1 MPRPT
6 ARPPSNTA
14 AGNAARFNQVV
25 AEYAK
30 APAVTRDRMYIDTM
44 QQIFSSTSKVMIDA
58 KTAATINLPLDQM
71 LSRSVAN
78 EAAIGSRSGPV
89 MPAPQA
95 QPGQQAPTN
104 VGTVTVTGSSAAAA
118 AAATASSSSPRSAG
132 AGRPAAAGVG
142 AQDRSAQP
150 RFLARQGDPLMTRL
164 ISIAVGAAV
173 VLTLLA
179 SSMFVVDQHRYA
191 VVYALGELREVI
203 KEPGLHFK
211 LPPPFQNVVYLDKR
225 LQTLDTSDGERFLTA
240 EKKELVV
247 DAFVKWRIVDPRQ
260 YLVAI
265 GGGNADRG
273 AERVAQA
280 VQVALNAEIGAR
292 KVADVVSGQREQ
304 LAASLRERVAA
315 GSRQLGVEVLDVR
328 LKRVDFTP
336 QVNSR
341 PV

>member
-1 MPRPT
+1 
-6 ARPPSNTA
+6 
-14 AGNAARFNQVV
+14 
-25 AEYAK
+25 
-30 APAVTRDRMYIDTM
+30 
-44 QQIFSSTSKVMIDA
+44 
-58 KTAATINLPLDQM
+58 
-71 LSRSVAN
+71 
-78 EAAIGSRSGPV
+78 
-89 MPAPQA
+89 
-95 QPGQQAPTN
+95 
-104 VGTVTVTGSSAAAA
+104 
-118 AAATASSSSPRSAG
+118 
-132 AGRPAAAGVG
+132 
-142 AQDRSAQP
+142 
-150 RFLARQGDPLMTRL
+150 MTRL
-164 ISIAVGAAV
+164 ISIVVAAAV
-173 VLTLLA
+173 VLALLA

-247 DAFVKWRIVDPRQ
+247 DALVKWRIVDPRQ

-265 GGGNADRG
+265 GGGNAERSADRG
-273 AERVAQA
+273 AERMAQA

-292 KVADVVSGQREQ
+292 KVAEVVSGQRDQ

-336 QVNSR
+336 QVNAALYERMKADRQRVANETRSTGAAEASQIR
-341 PV
+341 ADAERQRSVILAEAYRDAETIKGEGDAKATQIYAQSFGKNPEFYRFYRSMEAYRATFKARSDVLVLDSNSEFFKYFKGPGSGK